1 MSSIKFC
8 KDCGYYLVL
17 RIGQPN
23 AEGHSDLFRVCNT
36 CGYQEQEEKG
46 GLITEIKLQEK
57 VAEGYKILMN
67 EFTHLDPTLP
77 HVHNIKCPNEECL
90 TNNGQAKPDV
100 IYMKYDLVN
109 LKFLY
114 ICTVCKQNWKSRT

>member
-8 KDCGYYLVL
+8 PTCRNYLFL
-17 RIGQPN
+17 RITPG
-23 AEGHSDLFRVCNT
+23 AEASDSNLNRVCYV
-36 CGYQEQEEKG
+36 CGYQQTEDKG

-57 VAEGYKILMN
+57 VAEGYKVLLN

-77 HVHNIKCPNEECL
+77 HVDNIKCPSADCASNK
-90 TNNGQAKPDV
+90 GQAKSDV
-100 IYMKYDLVN
+100 IYLKYDATN

-114 ICTVCKQNWKSRT
+114 ICTVCKEQWKSRT